1 MKRTLLFICSALVF
15 TSYSIAQPC
24 GPVNTWLGI
33 TVDWFTPSNWCSGG
47 VPVSTTDVNI
57 PSGTP
62 NQPAISAAGAV
73 CHSITISTGASLTIN
88 GNNVLSVS
96 GDWTNNGTLNANSS
110 TVSFTANTAITQTLT
125 GNTTFFNI
133 SKPNASST
141 LSFGTSTTTIG
152 NNLSVSAGSMSGGT
166 STIIFIGTTA
176 SLQGNS
182 TKDFYNLEIGNSAA
196 LTQTAGANININNS
210 YKNNGTFTQNN
221 TRTITFQTASQT
233 LSGSGVSTFGNI
245 TVAGTI
251 TLNAGT
257 HDFSVLGTFNISG
270 GSGMFNGANA
280 TTIFSGATA
289 ALGSGPGT
297 FNFNNI
303 TITGVLSNPSGKNFS
318 IAGNWLNNGSY
329 TAGNET
335 ITFTGSSQTIGG
347 SASTVFNHLSI
358 AGTAD
363 KTLGNDITVNN
374 ILTLLSRNIDANA
387 NSKTVYVKGTVAR
400 STIGHIVGNLKKDIP
415 SGTSITKLFEVG
427 TLNYSPVIID
437 FSTITTGGSLTIRT
451 DNGDNSNI
459 GTSILNASRS
469 VNRYWTIVNSGID
482 AGNYEAMFEFV
493 AGDMDPDAN
502 TNKLKVGK
510 YNSGTWTYPTTINV
524 DATHI

>member
-1 MKRTLLFICSALVF
+1 MYCAT
-15 TSYSIAQPC
+15 AQPC
-24 GPVNTWLGI
+24 SPGNIWLGI
-33 TVDWFTPSNWCSGG
+33 TSDWLTPSNWCSGA
-47 VPVSTTDVNI
+47 VPTSTTDVII
-57 PSGTP
+57 PTGTP
-62 NQPAISAAGAV
+62 IQPIINAGGAV
-73 CHSITISTGASLTIN
+73 CRSITISTGGTLTIN
-88 GNNVLSVS
+88 GNNTLSVF
-96 GDWTNNGTLNANSS
+96 GDWTNNGTFAANNS
-110 TVSFTANTAITQTLT
+110 TVSFAANTAITQTVI
-125 GNTTFFNI
+125 GNTSFFNI
-133 SKPNASST
+133 SKPNSNST

-166 STIIFIGTTA
+166 STIIFTGSSA
-176 SLQGNS
+176 SLQGSS
-182 TKDFYNLEIGNSAA
+182 TKDFYNLEISSGAV
-196 LTQTAGANININNS
+196 LTQTAGTNINVNNS
-210 YKNNGTFTQNN
+210 YKNNGTFIQTNS
-221 TRTITFQTASQT
+221 RTITFQTISQT
-233 LSGSGVSTFGNI
+233 LSGTGASTFGNV
-245 TVAGTI
+245 TVSGAI

-270 GSGMFNGANA
+270 ASGMFNGANA

-303 TITGVLSNPSGKNFS
+303 TITGVLSNASGKNFS

-335 ITFTGSSQTIGG
+335 ITFNGSSQTIGG

-374 ILTLLSRNIDANA
+374 ILTLISRNIDANA

-502 TNKLKVGK
+502 ANKFKVGK
-510 YNSGTWTYPTTINV
+510 YNSGTMDISYHNKCGRNPYKGDRPKWIQ
-524 DATHI
+524 